1 MKLAAAIASS
11 MAKSVS
17 SSPVCVVV
25 VVIVFFL
32 HKQTQ
37 VHPMVVDAYETEE
50 PADWRVAQK
59 LLDATNDLC
68 QMGYVLSRFF
78 SSLLFM
84 SFLFLGISRSHTLP

>member
-1 MKLAAAIASS
+1 
-11 MAKSVS
+11 
-17 SSPVCVVV
+17 
-25 VVIVFFL
+25 
-32 HKQTQ
+32 
-37 VHPMVVDAYETEE
+37 MVVDAYETEE